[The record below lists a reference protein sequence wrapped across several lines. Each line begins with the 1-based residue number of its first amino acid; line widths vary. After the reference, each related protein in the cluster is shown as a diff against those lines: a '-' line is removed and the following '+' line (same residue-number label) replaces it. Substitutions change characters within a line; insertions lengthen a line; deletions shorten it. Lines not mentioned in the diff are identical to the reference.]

1 MTPESQASSVPEK
14 YRWSLRVFVLAILGI
29 CLLTLYPFRINPHSH
44 PDMPDPFLL
53 AGWAKASTVKD
64 AFLNVLLF
72 VPFGFGLAGLLRK
85 RGISPIVTAAI
96 VFAAGALASYSVEF
110 AQFFIP
116 DRDSGWEDIFTN
128 SSGAFVGSL
137 VFLLCGPPLLRLVQ
151 ICEAAIEKSVTVRN
165 ATMILVCYFACWIVL
180 SARLQRTT
188 ALRDWD
194 PSSVLAVG
202 GLAHP
207 WSAYAWKGQISTLE
221 FWDRALP
228 GDTAAQITSSSD
240 PSLTSPGT
248 IASYR
253 FSSVAP
259 FGDFD
264 HASPPLNLQRARA
277 DEPLPSSGTWDGNSW
292 LATPAAISNVMNHI
306 QKSGRFSIHLQ
317 FTPAQTG
324 DMDASLVTIGPPGSV
339 PDLEIRQASEALAF
353 WFRNRLSPEPFQ
365 LEWSISRGC
374 EPNQP
379 RNVLFSYDGSRLWA
393 YMNGR
398 LLYPGYRLGPATALA
413 RIVRHPQVME
423 LQGYRYTYYGIV
435 FFAAGC
441 LLGFAWRKSRGT
453 PRLLA
458 LILLGI
464 IVPSVLLEVALFAS
478 GSQPFSI
485 GNLWLGVIMSLIGLI
500 WIDLEGRAAEA
511 RAQAAVELNA
521 RQRWI
526 RQTS

>member
-1 MTPESQASSVPEK
+1 MNTDFQITSEVQQH
-14 YRWSLRVFVLAILGI
+14 RWSLRVFALAVLGI
-29 CLLTLYPFRINPHSH
+29 CLLTFYPFRINPHSH

-53 AGWAKASTVKD
+53 AGWAKASSVKD

-85 RGISPIVTAAI
+85 RGVSRIATAAI
-96 VFAAGALASYSVEF
+96 VFAAGTLASYTVEF
-110 AQFFIP
+110 TQFFIP
-116 DRDSGWEDIFTN
+116 DRDSGWEDILTN

-137 VFLLCGPPLLRLVQ
+137 VFLVCGLPLLRLVQ
-151 ICEAAIEKSVTVRN
+151 ICEMAIEKSVTIRN

-194 PSSVLAVG
+194 TSSVLTVG

-207 WSAYAWKGQISTLE
+207 WSTYAWKGKISALE

-228 GDTAAQITSSSD
+228 GNTASQITSSSNPPV
-240 PSLTSPGT
+240 PSLGI

-253 FSSVAP
+253 LSGAAA
-259 FGDFD
+259 FGDSD
-264 HASPPLNLQRARA
+264 RASPSLKLQHAHPEQGA
-277 DEPLPSSGTWDGNSW
+277 PTAEIWDGNSW
-292 LATPAAISNVMNHI
+292 LATPAAISDVI
-306 QKSGRFSIHLQ
+306 SRVQKSGRFSIHLQ
-317 FTPAQTG
+317 FTPAQTD
-324 DMDASLVTIGPPGSV
+324 DMDASLLTIGPPGGV
-339 PDLEIRQASEALAF
+339 PDVEIRQASEALAF
-353 WFRNRLSPEPFQ
+353 WFHNGLSPEPFD

-393 YMNGR
+393 YMDGK
-398 LLYPGYRLGPATALA
+398 LLYEGYRLGPATALA
-413 RIVRHPQVME
+413 RIVRHPKPME

-435 FFAAGC
+435 FFPAGC
-441 LLGFAWRKSRGT
+441 LLGFAWRKSRGM
-453 PRLLA
+453 PCLLA

-464 IVPSVLLEVALFAS
+464 IVPSALLEAALVAV

-485 GNLWLGVIMSLIGLI
+485 GNLWLGVIMSLIGFI
-500 WIDLEGRAAEA
+500 WIDLEGRAITV

-521 RQRWI
+521 R
-526 RQTS
+526 